1 MMMMGDLNSGE
12 KVSPLITTNMRLAA
26 HLSSFLVVVVICGRE
41 FSEFGEEKLM
51 QNEALQQRPEASAIQ
66 EANFVDSAS
75 SWSLFRGFQ
84 RSTIVSPKL

>member
-12 KVSPLITTNMRLAA
+12 KVSPLITTNMKLAV

-51 QNEALQQRPEASAIQ
+51 QNEALQQRPEAPAIQ
-66 EANFVDSAS
+66 EAKFGNSAS
-75 SWSLFRGFQ
+75 SWSLFRGSQ